1 MHNPF
6 LIGERI
12 YLRTIEET
20 DLNATYREW
29 FNDEEVCRF
38 NSHHRF
44 PNYDQDMRR
53 YYDEVIKSRSN
64 LILAICHKETDT
76 HVGNIALENIDPLN
90 QSAEF
95 AILIGDK
102 EWWSKG
108 IGRDASHLII
118 KHGFSALHLHRIYC
132 GTQEDNLGM
141 QKLADKLGFVKEGVS
156 RDTIFKDGRFRNTIS
171 YGLLRDEYETT

>member
-6 LIGERI
+6 LIGERV
-12 YLRTIEET
+12 YLRVLEET
-20 DLNATYREW
+20 DLTPAYREW
-29 FNDEEVCRF
+29 FNDEEVCRY

-53 YYDEVIKSRSN
+53 YYDEVIKSRTN
-64 LILAICHKETDT
+64 LILAICDKETDT

-102 EWWSKG
+102 AWWSKG
-108 IGRDASHLII
+108 IGRDAADLII
-118 KHGFSALHLHRIYC
+118 SHGFTVLNLHRIYC

-156 RDTIFKDGRFRNTIS
+156 RHAIFKRGTFKDIIT
-171 YGLLRDEYETT
+171 YGLLRDEFKA